1 MSSEFSLCR
10 RRHNS
15 NFKSILKMNTV
26 FLKQIAQSIW
36 NNMKAKPKISIGV
49 AVVII
54 ILIWI

>member
-1 MSSEFSLCR
+1 
-10 RRHNS
+10 
-15 NFKSILKMNTV
+15 MNII

-36 NNMKAKPKISIGV
+36 NNMKDKPKVSIGV

>member
-1 MSSEFSLCR
+1 
-10 RRHNS
+10 
-15 NFKSILKMNTV
+15 MNII

-36 NNMKAKPKISIGV
+36 NNMKAKPKVSIGV